1 MPPNKSIKT
10 PSRTSARTDVV
21 CVLRKPALRAL
32 NPRSGQTALEYILI
46 FALLLLAAGAA
57 YHFMRAPAD
66 IATFTTDVICS
77 ERL

>member
-1 MPPNKSIKT
+1 MQTLK
-10 PSRTSARTDVV
+10 PSNFQTFKLPAR
-21 CVLRKPALRAL
+21 R
-32 NPRSGQTALEYILI
+32 RSGQTALEYILI

-77 ERL
+77 ERM

>member
-1 MPPNKSIKT
+1 MQTLK
-10 PSRTSARTDVV
+10 PSNLQTSKRSAHRQ
-21 CVLRKPALRAL
+21 
-32 NPRSGQTALEYILI
+32 SGQTALEYILI
-46 FALLLLAAGAA
+46 FALLLLAAGVA

>member
-1 MPPNKSIKT
+1 M
-10 PSRTSARTDVV
+10 
-21 CVLRKPALRAL
+21 LRVKRKLR
-32 NPRSGQTALEYILI
+32 RSSGQTALEYILI

-57 YHFMRAPAD
+57 HYFMRAPAD

>member
-1 MPPNKSIKT
+1 MQTLK
-10 PSRTSARTDVV
+10 PSNLQTFKLSVRR
-21 CVLRKPALRAL
+21 
-32 NPRSGQTALEYILI
+32 RSGQTALEYILI

-66 IATFTTDVICS
+66 VATFTTDVICS

>member
-1 MPPNKSIKT
+1 MKIK
-10 PSRTSARTDVV
+10 RK
-21 CVLRKPALRAL
+21 LRRK
-32 NPRSGQTALEYILI
+32 SGQTALEYILI

>member
-1 MPPNKSIKT
+1 MQTLK
-10 PSRTSARTDVV
+10 PSDLQTF
-21 CVLRKPALRAL
+21 KPSTRR
-32 NPRSGQTALEYILI
+32 RSGQTALEYILI
-46 FALLLLAAGAA
+46 FALLMLAAGAA

>member
-1 MPPNKSIKT
+1 MEP
-10 PSRTSARTDVV
+10 RAATSSSGSATTEPFPMDADHTTAKR
-21 CVLRKPALRAL
+21 
-32 NPRSGQTALEYILI
+32 RSDRRGQTALEYILI

-57 YHFMRAPAD
+57 HYFMRAPAE